1 MFICLHNKH
10 VLSTRRWRP
19 SPSTVLSL
27 YQTDVKHG
35 LHVCLH
41 LQGLEP
47 GEVVELAEAAQALDL
62 VVAHV
67 ELLQAGHRLQPR
79 QGPDPVPPQVELLQ
93 QPEVLEA

>member
-1 MFICLHNKH
+1 MEAFSEYC
-10 VLSTRRWRP
+10 T
-19 SPSTVLSL
+19 LSL
-27 YQTDVKHG
+27 SNTVKHG

-47 GEVVELAEAAQALDL
+47 GEVVELAQAAQALDL

-93 QPEVLEA
+93 QPEVLQP